1 MKLIWSLQAKK
12 ALEDTASYIQDEFGR
27 RVKRDFA
34 LEVRRIARL
43 LRKNPKLGPPEP
55 WLEGASVTYRSI
67 VVNRLNKMVYYIHD
81 DVIEV
86 VAFWDTRR
94 EPKEQAGQV
103 E

>member
-1 MKLIWSLQAKK
+1 MKVRVTKRARAQLRQTKDYIQTHFGLQ
-12 ALEDTASYIQDEFGR
+12 TASDFIQKVR
-27 RVKRDFA
+27 RVYK
-34 LEVRRIARL
+34 L
-43 LRKNPKLGPPEP
+43 LISNPNMGPVEP
-55 WLEGASVTYRSI
+55 LLDNRSVTYRSI

-81 DVIEV
+81 DVIEI